1 MDGTLG
7 GRFNLSHLPE
17 LLKNNSSWMGIQA
30 VAIIYTT
37 SKLLSIEPNLALLIG
52 PITAIG
58 VYGINDVSDYGEDLI
73 NQPYRTSRQYGR
85 YRSNFS
91 LYALLYLV
99 GVGVTVYTGN
109 QTAILLVLLPAL
121 SLLLYSFAPVP
132 TVKRL
137 KRVFILNT
145 ALISLTWA
153 GITFLPVILAPGVES
168 SLLVV
173 LLFWF
178 WFLRVVVGVEI
189 CNIPDA
195 EGDRQNE
202 IATLPVKLGIQNTKY
217 VVYAIDVIS
226 IFLIVLIEILT
237 QPAVSPFLAIPAVG
251 YSAVITHFAGHRF
264 SSQTACFVIDSHV
277 FLIAVSVFV
286 YSIITGTI

>member
-1 MDGTLG
+1 MDGTHG
-7 GRFNLSHLPE
+7 GQFSISHLPE
-17 LLKNNSSWMGIQA
+17 LLKNNSAWMGMQA
-30 VAIIYTT
+30 VAIVYTT
-37 SKLLSIEPNLALLIG
+37 SKFLSIQPNLALLIG
-52 PITAIG
+52 PLTVIG

-85 YRSNFS
+85 YRSNFAF
-91 LYALLYLV
+91 YAFLYLA
-99 GVGVTVYTGN
+99 GVGLAVYSGH
-109 QTAILLVLLPAL
+109 QAAILLVLLPAL

-132 TVKRL
+132 TMKRL

-153 GITFLPVILAPGVES
+153 GITYLPVTLAPGVES

-173 LLFWF
+173 LLFGF
-178 WFLRVVVGVEI
+178 WFLRVVVGVEV

-195 EGDRQNE
+195 KGDRQNE

-226 IFLIVLIEILT
+226 ILLLVLIQMLT
-237 QPAVSPFLAIPAVG
+237 KPAVSPFIAAPAIG
-251 YSAVITHFAGHRF
+251 YSAVIAHFAGQRF
-264 SSQTACFVIDSHV
+264 SYQTACFVIDSHV
-277 FLIAVSVFV
+277 FLIAASVFV
-286 YSIITGTI
+286 YSIITGV